1 MGRIDLFS
9 FKGSLMSLSVIQRI
23 LSGFAVLV
31 LLIIVVA
38 SAGFLGLK
46 QVEEKLDV
54 VTGDVAD
61 IVMSSNQIKDELMA
75 SNSVMLRFLLSRDKE
90 DFSLLEEEFM
100 AHKERFSERSQK
112 LGQLIK
118 NRSNMSSELSLIEA
132 EAGEFYRI
140 SQEAFANHRA
150 MIDNE
155 AIVLEEKL
163 DLKDSVLFTIEDLQV
178 LVESDDSE
186 VKFAATYMITQM
198 ESMQAT
204 VNDYF
209 DQKDIDYLGVLYAS
223 LERLFSDVHNKMQY
237 IQDENIEILIQE
249 VEDAVIPDEGV
260 VMRYRYFL
268 EMQQKSVENAKSLSE
283 IMNTISQNTDNLLI
297 LADGTRKIA
306 RDDAS
311 GAADVSR
318 LASLII
324 VLISIVIAL
333 LVALW
338 VSRSIKGPLSEVMS
352 VLGQIAQGDLTKQV
366 KISSND
372 EFGELSRWVN
382 DLVNKLESVMTDIN
396 KASTEVSN
404 SAKNSSVLANESKAL
419 MSSQNEQTTNVASA
433 MTEMASTV
441 QEVAESSE
449 TTLRQVQI
457 VDQKALDNRHQMD
470 ANISE
475 IEMLV
480 REIEASAKAVNILD
494 EHSQS
499 IGKILEVIQGIAEQ
513 TNLLA
518 LNAAIEAARAG
529 EQGRGFAV
537 VADEVRTLATRTH
550 SSTEEI
556 QRVIIELQSGVKETV
571 SSMSK
576 SCASAY
582 NSVTKVQEVGVSLQE
597 MQTLVSGIRDL
608 TTQIATAAEQQSAV
622 TKDIS
627 QSIHH
632 IANMSEKASLAAENT
647 AKDSIVLEQL
657 AGHQQDLLK
666 QFTIRKM

>member
-1 MGRIDLFS
+1 
-9 FKGSLMSLSVIQRI
+9 MSLSVIQRI

-38 SAGFLGLK
+38 SAGFFGLK

-61 IVMSSNQIKDELMA
+61 IVMASNQIKDELMT
-75 SNSVMLRFLLSRDKE
+75 SNSSMLRFLLSRDTAHFAILE
-90 DFSLLEEEFM
+90 DEFTS
-100 AHKERFSERSQK
+100 HKASFSESAQNLSR
-112 LGQLIK
+112 LIK
-118 NRSNMSSELSLIEA
+118 NRINMSSELALIES
-132 EAGEFYRI
+132 EASEFYRI
-140 SQEAFANHRA
+140 SQEAFENHKA
-150 MIDNE
+150 MIENDT
-155 AIVLEEKL
+155 IVLEEKL
-163 DLKDSVLFTIEDLQV
+163 DLKDSILFSIEDLQM
-178 LVESDDSE
+178 LTESDDSE

-209 DQKDIDYLGVLYAS
+209 DQKDIDYLSVLYDS
-223 LERLFSDVHNKMQY
+223 LGRLFSDVHNKMQY
-237 IQDENIEILIQE
+237 IKDENIEILIKE
-249 VEDAVIPDEGV
+249 VEDAVIHDEGV
-260 VMRYRYFL
+260 VIRYRHFL
-268 EMQQKSVENAKSLSE
+268 EMQQKSVDNAKLLSE
-283 IMNTISQNTDNLLI
+283 IMDTISHSTDNLLL
-297 LADGTRKIA
+297 LADGTRKDA

-311 GAADVSR
+311 GVADFSR
-318 LASLII
+318 LVSLVI
-324 VLISIVIAL
+324 VFVSIVIAV

-352 VLGQIAQGDLTKQV
+352 VLGKIAQGDLTQQV
-366 KISSND
+366 QVSSND

-382 DLVNKLESVMTDIN
+382 DLVNKLERVMTDIN

-404 SAKNSSVLANESKAL
+404 SAKNSSLLANESKAL
-419 MSSQNEQTTNVASA
+419 MNAQNEQTANVASS

-470 ANISE
+470 ANIND
-475 IEMLV
+475 IERLV
-480 REIEASAKAVNILD
+480 QEIEASAKAVNILD

-556 QRVIIELQSGVKETV
+556 QRVIIELQSGVKNTV

-576 SCASAY
+576 SCSSAY

-597 MQTLVSGIRDL
+597 MQTLVSEIRDL
-608 TTQIATAAEQQSAV
+608 TTQIATAAEQQSVV

-632 IANMSEKASLAAENT
+632 IADMSEKASLAAENT
-647 AKDSIVLEQL
+647 AKDSVGLEKL
-657 AGHQQDLLK
+657 AIHQQDLLK
-666 QFTIRKM
+666 QFIIRKM